1 MEERWRMN
9 DSGSGAGKVF
19 GRFTEP
25 AHRVLD
31 LGREEAERGGHR
43 YLGPE
48 HVLLG
53 VLAEGQSRAAGVLR
67 AAGVDLTAAR
77 AALARLAE
85 RGVVPAPRPS
95 DAELLGALGIDLDAV
110 WRDTEQAFGFR
121 AVGEA
126 TWRVTRRR
134 SWRGGRVV
142 WTPLCGPPFFAKHA
156 VQLASELAR
165 GMGDGEIRP
174 EHLLLGVL
182 EDARQPADTVRGS
195 RRHRQI
201 TAHVGLPEGYRGAAG
216 LLLAALEVDPDR
228 LREAVAAE
236 LGGIRR

>member
-1 MEERWRMN
+1 MK
-9 DSGSGAGKVF
+9 DAGASGDKVF

-25 AHRVLD
+25 THRILD
-31 LGREEAERGGHR
+31 LAREEAERVGHR

-53 VLAEGQSRAAGVLR
+53 MLAEGQSRAAEVLR
-67 AAGVDLTAAR
+67 AAAVDLTAAR

-85 RGVVPAPRPS
+85 RGVVPSPRPS
-95 DAELLGALGIDLDAV
+95 DAELLELLGIDLDAV
-110 WRDTEQAFGFR
+110 RRDTEQTFGFR

-134 SWRGGRVV
+134 SWRGGRMV
-142 WTPLCGPPFFAKHA
+142 WTPLCGPPFLAKHA
-156 VQLASELAR
+156 VQLASEQAHAL
-165 GMGDGEIRP
+165 GHSEVQP

-182 EDARQPADTVRGS
+182 EDARQPADTTRGS

-201 TAHVGLPEGYRGAAG
+201 IAHVGLPDGYRGGAG
-216 LLLAALEVDPDR
+216 PLLATLGVDLDR
-228 LREAVAAE
+228 LRDAVAIE
-236 LGGIRR
+236 LGGIRS

>member
-1 MEERWRMN
+1 MR
-9 DSGSGAGKVF
+9 DSGSSVGKVF
-19 GRFTEP
+19 GRFSEP

-31 LGREEAERGGHR
+31 LGREEAERFGHR
-43 YLGPE
+43 YLGSE

-53 VLAEGQSRAAGVLR
+53 MLAEGQSRAAGVLR

-77 AALARLAE
+77 AALARLAD

-95 DAELLGALGIDLDAV
+95 DAELLGALGINLDAV
-110 WRDTEQAFGFR
+110 RRDTEQAFGFR

-142 WTPLCGPPFFAKHA
+142 WTPLCAPPFLAKHA
-156 VQLASELAR
+156 VQLASEQAQAL
-165 GMGDGEIRP
+165 GHGEVQP

-182 EDARQPADTVRGS
+182 EDVRQPADTTRGS

-201 TAHVGLPEGYRGAAG
+201 IAHVGLPDGYRGGAG
-216 LLLAALEVDPDR
+216 LLLATLGVDLDR
-228 LREAVAAE
+228 LRDAVAVE
-236 LGGIRR
+236 LGGIRP

>member
-1 MEERWRMN
+1 M
-9 DSGSGAGKVF
+9 DGAGSGGDKLF

-25 AHRVLD
+25 AHRVMD
-31 LGREEAERGGHR
+31 LARAEAERAGHR

-53 VLAEGQSRAAGVLR
+53 LLADSHSRAAGVLR
-67 AAGVDLTAAR
+67 AHGVDLAAAR

-95 DAELLGALGIDLDAV
+95 DAELLGTLGIDLDAV
-110 WRDTEQAFGFR
+110 RRDTEHAFGDQV
-121 AVGEA
+121 VGEA

-134 SWRGGRVV
+134 GWWGRQVV
-142 WTPLCGPPFFAKHA
+142 WTPLCGPPLVAKRA
-156 VQLASELAR
+156 LWLASEQAQAL
-165 GMGDGEIRP
+165 GHDQVRP

-182 EDARQPADTVRGS
+182 EDARQPAEPARGS

-201 TAHVGLPEGYRGAAG
+201 TAHVGLPTGYQGAAG
-216 LLLAALEVDPDR
+216 LLLAALGVDLGQLRAAAVIEVEGVQR
-228 LREAVAAE
+228 
-236 LGGIRR
+236 